1 MLKAAFDAFEDSDK
15 RSVKFYEAGMHEDEI
30 LRWLFKRD
38 AMLVGGKKAYG
49 WFLDGE
55 PVEFTRQLT
64 PKGKN
69 ALLSLNEVNLNVGNF
84 KKSIESAARTRWIT
98 RNCDRE
104 ITISSRKQ
112 IYAYAINVTI

>member
-15 RSVKFYEAGMHEDEI
+15 RSVKFYEAGG
-30 LRWLFKRD
+30 WPFKRD